1 MAICNALSGVIAKSC
16 DNNVGGVRK
25 IWLTDF
31 STISYTLNGSKQ
43 ITSISPS
50 TQNHLVSNT
59 ATVNTTI
66 AGPSRVIT
74 NITIPGGDF
83 TSILT
88 PGKQFRFTYNTDTGS
103 GSWTGPVL
111 TATYNAGPNTT
122 TLTPDFGG
130 FTPVVGLAA
139 NPAPNNTGNQTVNTF
154 VFYEFEFN
162 RNTSSYEEAPTVNLE
177 NGTTYFNQTVRLMLQ
192 RRESSKR
199 EAIEKLTAGQKKLQ
213 GIVLDSNGLY
223 WLFGL
228 QDGLYATEIGGGS
241 GTAKTDMNG
250 YQIVLTSEE
259 SLQAFECTSGA
270 VAPFIL
276 NA

>member
-25 IWLTDF
+25 IWLSDW
-31 STISYTLNGSKQ
+31 STITYTLNGSNQ
-43 ITSISPS
+43 IDTITTNP
-50 TQNHLVSNT
+50 NT
-59 ATVNTTI
+59 VITTVGTVNFTNV
-66 AGPSRVIT
+66 GGQGVIT
-74 NITIPGGDF
+74 TVSVPGNQ
-83 TSILT
+83 TSVFVSART
-88 PGKQFRFTYNTDTGS
+88 FKFTYIGQFSS
-103 GSWTGPVL
+103 GTWVGPVL
-111 TATYNAGPNTT
+111 VSTYDTINNV
-122 TLTPDFGG
+122 TLITPDFGG
-130 FTPVVGLAA
+130 FTPTLGAIGSIPS
-139 NPAPNNTGNQTVNTF
+139 NSGNSTVSTSI
-154 VFYEFEFN
+154 FYEFEFN
-162 RNTSSYEEAPTVNLE
+162 RNTSSYEESPTVNLE
-177 NGTTYFNQTVRLMLQ
+177 NGTTYFNQIVRLMLQ

-259 SLQAFECTSGA
+259 SVQAFECTSGA
-270 VAPFIL
+270 VSPLIV

>member
-25 IWLTDF
+25 IWLSDW
-31 STISYTLNGSKQ
+31 STITYTLNGSNQ
-43 ITSISPS
+43 IDTITTNPNTVIS
-50 TQNHLVSNT
+50 TT
-59 ATVNTTI
+59 ATVNTTVV
-66 AGPSRVIT
+66 AGQEVTSTVT
-74 NITIPGGDF
+74 LTGDF
-83 TSILT
+83 TST
-88 PGKQFRFTYNTDTGS
+88 FTAGKTFKFTYLDQFS
-103 GSWTGPVL
+103 ISHDWVGPVL
-111 TATYNAGPNTT
+111 SSSYNAGTNTT
-122 TLTPDFGG
+122 TIQPDYTTNF
-130 FTPVVGLAA
+130 
-139 NPAPNNTGNQTVNTF
+139 APILGPTGSIPSMSGNQTVSTTIF
-154 VFYEFEFN
+154 FEFEFN
-162 RNTSSYEEAPTVNLE
+162 RNTSSYEESPTVNLE

-228 QDGLYATEIGGGS
+228 QDGLYATEIGGAS

-259 SLQAFECTSGA
+259 SVQAFECTSGA
-270 VAPFIL
+270 VTPLIV